1 MSRKGRKTAVAG
13 QRASEYDRVIKSI
26 ASMSFAELNSLGDAI
41 PTILNSKLQ
50 ASLSSD
56 DVEKAIEA
64 GLYIE
69 KERIRS
75 TEANKSIFFLP
86 DSIAYSGRGYKETL
100 NRVSMQ
106 TLQRMGNLYC
116 VKNII
121 TTRIEQIT
129 RFLKFS
135 TDEQKEGFT
144 IRKKRSLFESTE
156 DKGEMTK
163 AEMKR
168 VEEIVDFLE
177 HGGKTDKWEIP
188 DSFVTFVRKIMQDSL
203 SIDQLAFEI
212 TRTRGQE
219 IDKFKAV
226 DGSMIRFLDSVDP
239 DYAHEFERY
248 RYRGYLPKYCQ
259 VFDQQIVFN
268 KQLNEYVLYYP
279 WELGFGIRNIGTDI
293 WNNGYGRSEL
303 ETLVEIVTYILN
315 GVQYNGNF
323 FKNGSNPKGFVK
335 MNGPNANQTQ
345 LNDFKQK
352 WRQMLTGV
360 DNCLAGDSLL
370 VLKNIGVTSIED
382 FLNGSQEKEAIIWT
396 GKNFEYGRVYR
407 TGLKKKCTLT
417 LANGLSITSSDNHKF
432 KVVSDSGIIEWKER
446 KDLKVGDF
454 VLCNKK
460 PVEGTRKFYYK
471 GKVVENDLFEI
482 LGWLTGDGYIDNG
495 ESRRKRMEL
504 FYHSEKE
511 LHIREQHLCVLNRY
525 GINAKSQDYCRSF
538 DQIESCKKVYGFK
551 SVADKYCKIGIFDAD
566 FYEFL
571 IGIGF
576 TCSHVGKVIPPMIHD
591 IDSESRCA
599 FLRGFFSADGSVVS
613 EGLGVRI
620 TISSDLLRYQTRM
633 LLISEGIQCSIEEY
647 HSKTRLRKSDK
658 KGIHLL
664 VKDRREFYERI
675 GFLQPHKQLGHD
687 YKKNYSTMFS
697 LHPEMGK
704 LEAKKMRVE
713 LYRRWVFGESGCV
726 GDQRLTTD
734 LHRISIGKDKC
745 SYQRLTGIAERIG
758 YKLHDEFSEFWFSP
772 IVELSSFDEEIP
784 MYDVEIYDNKH
795 QFIVNGMLTH
805 NSHKIPIFA
814 GLDIEWV
821 DLQKGNRDMEFD
833 NWTKFLIVMLCSVYR
848 IDPSELGFQFKDAA
862 NLFGQQ
868 GQKERLDH
876 SKQKGL
882 YPLLIFLQDIINKFL
897 ISELDED
904 MEFAF
909 TGIEVEDEEK
919 QVKLDADKLSAGMVA
934 MQDMF
939 KKYSGRDFDPEK
951 DIILNQVYQ
960 TQKQSQMFGGDMM
973 NGIVDDETG
982 EPEAGIPNPFED
994 VGKSVAGNPIFASAC
1009 EYIDKNLG
1017 NDGN

>member
-177 HGGKTDKWEIP
+177 HGGKTDKWEMP

-352 WRQMLTGV
+352 WRQMLTG
-360 DNCLAGDSLL
+360 
-370 VLKNIGVTSIED
+370 T
-382 FLNGSQEKEAIIWT
+382 
-396 GKNFEYGRVYR
+396 
-407 TGLKKKCTLT
+407 
-417 LANGLSITSSDNHKF
+417 
-432 KVVSDSGIIEWKER
+432 
-446 KDLKVGDF
+446 
-454 VLCNKK
+454 
-460 PVEGTRKFYYK
+460 
-471 GKVVENDLFEI
+471 EN
-482 LGWLTGDGYIDNG
+482 
-495 ESRRKRMEL
+495 
-504 FYHSEKE
+504 
-511 LHIREQHLCVLNRY
+511 
-525 GINAKSQDYCRSF
+525 A
-538 DQIESCKKVYGFK
+538 
-551 SVADKYCKIGIFDAD
+551 
-566 FYEFL
+566 
-571 IGIGF
+571 
-576 TCSHVGKVIPPMIHD
+576 
-591 IDSESRCA
+591 
-599 FLRGFFSADGSVVS
+599 
-613 EGLGVRI
+613 
-620 TISSDLLRYQTRM
+620 
-633 LLISEGIQCSIEEY
+633 
-647 HSKTRLRKSDK
+647 
-658 KGIHLL
+658 
-664 VKDRREFYERI
+664 
-675 GFLQPHKQLGHD
+675 
-687 YKKNYSTMFS
+687 
-697 LHPEMGK
+697 
-704 LEAKKMRVE
+704 
-713 LYRRWVFGESGCV
+713 
-726 GDQRLTTD
+726 
-734 LHRISIGKDKC
+734 
-745 SYQRLTGIAERIG
+745 
-758 YKLHDEFSEFWFSP
+758 
-772 IVELSSFDEEIP
+772 
-784 MYDVEIYDNKH
+784 
-795 QFIVNGMLTH
+795 
-805 NSHKIPIFA
+805 HKIPIFA

-994 VGKSVAGNPIFASAC
+994 VGKSMADNPIFASAC

>member
-69 KERIRS
+69 KQRIRS

-135 TDEQKEGFT
+135 TDEQKEGYT

-168 VEEIVDFLE
+168 VEEIVEFLE
-177 HGGKTDKWEIP
+177 HGGKTDKWEMP

-352 WRQMLTGV
+352 WRQMLTG
-360 DNCLAGDSLL
+360 
-370 VLKNIGVTSIED
+370 T
-382 FLNGSQEKEAIIWT
+382 
-396 GKNFEYGRVYR
+396 
-407 TGLKKKCTLT
+407 
-417 LANGLSITSSDNHKF
+417 
-432 KVVSDSGIIEWKER
+432 
-446 KDLKVGDF
+446 
-454 VLCNKK
+454 
-460 PVEGTRKFYYK
+460 
-471 GKVVENDLFEI
+471 EN
-482 LGWLTGDGYIDNG
+482 
-495 ESRRKRMEL
+495 
-504 FYHSEKE
+504 
-511 LHIREQHLCVLNRY
+511 
-525 GINAKSQDYCRSF
+525 A
-538 DQIESCKKVYGFK
+538 
-551 SVADKYCKIGIFDAD
+551 
-566 FYEFL
+566 
-571 IGIGF
+571 
-576 TCSHVGKVIPPMIHD
+576 
-591 IDSESRCA
+591 
-599 FLRGFFSADGSVVS
+599 
-613 EGLGVRI
+613 
-620 TISSDLLRYQTRM
+620 
-633 LLISEGIQCSIEEY
+633 
-647 HSKTRLRKSDK
+647 
-658 KGIHLL
+658 
-664 VKDRREFYERI
+664 
-675 GFLQPHKQLGHD
+675 
-687 YKKNYSTMFS
+687 
-697 LHPEMGK
+697 
-704 LEAKKMRVE
+704 
-713 LYRRWVFGESGCV
+713 
-726 GDQRLTTD
+726 
-734 LHRISIGKDKC
+734 
-745 SYQRLTGIAERIG
+745 
-758 YKLHDEFSEFWFSP
+758 
-772 IVELSSFDEEIP
+772 
-784 MYDVEIYDNKH
+784 
-795 QFIVNGMLTH
+795 
-805 NSHKIPIFA
+805 HKIPIFA

-960 TQKQSQMFGGDMM
+960 TQKQSQMFGGDTM

-994 VGKSVAGNPIFASAC
+994 VGKSMAGNPIFASAC